1 MKITS
6 SEQEI
11 KQLRT
16 ILYDPENC
24 LDESFEKEAERIFHQ
39 KNAERQENQQKEI
52 EMDVEN
58 MSSDDVDPNAQTYQR
73 RIYEE
78 LRGNFYRPNLKPSYL
93 NTARHQL
100 EKKKNFDA
108 EDYGWLLVIGKEH
121 PDFDMY
127 QFFKRYPD
135 AIRHV
140 YRLRDLMK
148 YRTVEWDT
156 SKHFIDPVRRIEFKL
171 NSEKSNSSEIKDNS
185 SEKVENQLQE
195 KELSEESES
204 TVIHL
209 SNRIN
214 IQPLNP
220 KDNSENK
227 RPQTDQADD
236 REDGEDFFGR
246 MCKKLKS
253 AF

>member
-1 MKITS
+1 
-6 SEQEI
+6 
-11 KQLRT
+11 
-16 ILYDPENC
+16 
-24 LDESFEKEAERIFHQ
+24 
-39 KNAERQENQQKEI
+39 
-52 EMDVEN
+52 MDVEN
-58 MSSDDVDPNAQTYQR
+58 MSSGDEDPNAQTYQR
-73 RIYEE
+73 RIYDE
-78 LRGNFYRPNLKPSYL
+78 LRGNFYCPNLKPSYL
-93 NTARHQL
+93 NTTRHQL

-135 AIRHV
+135 AIRHI

-148 YRTVEWDT
+148 YRIVEWAT

-171 NSEKSNSSEIKDNS
+171 NSGKSNSSEIKDNS
-185 SEKVENQLQE
+185 SGKVENQLQK
-195 KELSEESES
+195 KELMSEESEG
-204 TVIHL
+204 TVIHGM
-209 SNRIN
+209 SNRIK

-227 RPQTDQADD
+227 RLQTDQADD
-236 REDGEDFFGR
+236 RDDGEGFFGR
-246 MCKKLKS
+246 MYKKLKS

>member
-1 MKITS
+1 M
-6 SEQEI
+6 
-11 KQLRT
+11 
-16 ILYDPENC
+16 
-24 LDESFEKEAERIFHQ
+24 
-39 KNAERQENQQKEI
+39 
-52 EMDVEN
+52 
-58 MSSDDVDPNAQTYQR
+58 
-73 RIYEE
+73 
-78 LRGNFYRPNLKPSYL
+78 KPSYL

-100 EKKKNFDA
+100 EKKKNFNA

-121 PDFDMY
+121 SDFDMY

-140 YRLRDLMK
+140 CRLRDLMK

-156 SKHFIDPVRRIEFKL
+156 SKRFIDPVRRIEFKL
-171 NSEKSNSSEIKDNS
+171 NSEKSNSSELKDNS

>member
-1 MKITS
+1 
-6 SEQEI
+6 
-11 KQLRT
+11 
-16 ILYDPENC
+16 
-24 LDESFEKEAERIFHQ
+24 
-39 KNAERQENQQKEI
+39 
-52 EMDVEN
+52 
-58 MSSDDVDPNAQTYQR
+58 MSSDDVDPNAQTYQK

-78 LRGNFYRPNLKPSYL
+78 LRGNLYRPNLKPSYL

-100 EKKKNFDA
+100 EKKKSFDA
-108 EDYGWLLVIGKEH
+108 KDYGWLLVIGKEH
-121 PDFDMY
+121 PVFDMY

-171 NSEKSNSSEIKDNS
+171 NSQKSNSSEIKDNS

-195 KELSEESES
+195 KELMSEESES
-204 TVIHL
+204 TVIHDV
-209 SNRIN
+209 SNRIK
-214 IQPLNP
+214 IQSLNP

-227 RPQTDQADD
+227 RLQTDQADD
-236 REDGEDFFGR
+236 REDGEGFFGR